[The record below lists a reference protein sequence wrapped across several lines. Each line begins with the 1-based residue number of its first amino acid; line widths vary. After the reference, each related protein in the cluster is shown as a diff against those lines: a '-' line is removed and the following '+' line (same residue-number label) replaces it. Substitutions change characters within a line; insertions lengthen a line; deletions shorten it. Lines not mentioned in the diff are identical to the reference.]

1 MEEWKEIPNYP
12 GYMISN
18 CGNIWSRKLKRILN
32 AQFDKDGYVRNGLWN
47 SMIKNHYY
55 VHRLVAQAFIPNP
68 ENKPTVN
75 HIDGDKKNNHYTNLE
90 WNTIAEQNDHKINI
104 LGHGSYKGIHV
115 KPIIL
120 IKDNTEYP
128 FTQTSEAQSFL
139 KASGQRWAILKAGG
153 TIKGYKIKI

>member
-12 GYMISN
+12 GYRISN
-18 CGNIWSRKLKRILN
+18 CGNVWSKKMKRILT
-32 AQFDKDGYVRNGLWN
+32 APLDKDGYGRIGLWN
-47 SMIKNHYY
+47 KMEVCKHM
-55 VHRLVAQAFIPNP
+55 VHRLVAHAFIPNP
-68 ENKPTVN
+68 EDKPTVN

-90 WNTIAEQNDHKINI
+90 WNTVAEQNNHKIQV
-104 LGHGSYKGIHV
+104 LKKGSPKGIHV

-128 FTQTSEAQSFL
+128 FTQTTEAQSFL